1 MARTLSWAGP
11 FAVERWV
18 QVTEVLRRE
27 DGLFDERPA
36 PAQLS
41 DNSITV
47 LHVWGSL
54 FFSGA
59 YTLQERL
66 PEVGDARRAVAILRL
81 RGRSQIGSTF
91 IQVLERYAQQL
102 QANGGKLMLAGVS
115 EHVVEQLA
123 KTETFEAISENDIF
137 PATDTLGRATLD
149 AVAAAEQWLA
159 EKATSEGQ

>member
-1 MARTLSWAGP
+1 
-11 FAVERWV
+11 VV
-18 QVTEVLRRE
+18 RRD

-36 PAQLS
+36 PTRLS

-59 YTLQERL
+59 YTLQEYL
-66 PEVGDARRAVAILRL
+66 PEAGDARRAVVILRL

-102 QANGGKLMLAGVS
+102 QANGGKLLLAGVT
-115 EHVVEQLA
+115 EHVMDQLA
-123 KTETFEAISENDIF
+123 KTETFENIPQEDVFLAK
-137 PATDTLGRATLD
+137 DTLGRATLD
-149 AVAAAEQWLA
+149 AMAAAELWLA
-159 EKATSEGQ
+159 EKAASEDKR